1 MSALDVQP
9 TQRRF
14 LGARQEGRLS
24 YWRRLDWILLV
35 AALVL
40 SLGSAVFVWSASR
53 SDLAG
58 DDPQYFLNRHI
69 VNIVI
74 GLVLAFLISRL
85 DYRLLRA
92 YTPVLYGL
100 AIVGILLVYTPLG
113 TSIAGARAWIKVPGG
128 FTFQPSE
135 FAKVAIVLILA
146 LILAEKRD
154 AESEPRDRDVL
165 LALGLA
171 AIPIGL
177 VLLQNDTGTVLIM
190 CSIVVAMV
198 AVSGARTRWIA
209 GLLVGGAT
217 AAVVAWQLG
226 FVKDYQIARLTSFV
240 NPEEAAT
247 TAAYNATQ
255 ARIAIGG
262 GGMWGAGLFQGPQTQ
277 GNFVPVNESD
287 FIFTVIGEEVGFIG
301 AAITIVLLGIIL
313 WRGMR
318 IAMASTELFG
328 RLVAAGVVAWLAF
341 QMFENIGMALGIMPI
356 TGVPLPFVSYGG
368 TSMFASWIALGLL
381 ENVRLHEQA
390 SSTSQVLCWACRSIR
405 CFPGWRKS
413 SRGCRSPFSTSAAR

>member
-1 MSALDVQP
+1 MTPVDVPASQE
-9 TQRRF
+9 RRF
-14 LGARQEGRLS
+14 LGARQQGRAS
-24 YWRRLDWILLV
+24 YWRRLDWVLLL

-40 SLGSAVFVWSASR
+40 SAASSVFVWSASR

-58 DDPQYFLNRHI
+58 DDPQYFLNRHLI
-69 VNIVI
+69 NIAI
-74 GLVLAFLISRL
+74 GLVLAFIISRL

-92 YTPVLYGL
+92 YTPVFYGL
-100 AIVGILLVYTPLG
+100 AIIGILLVYTPLG
-113 TSIAGARAWIKVPGG
+113 TTIAGARAWIRVPGG

-154 AESEPRDRDVL
+154 AESAPRDRDVL

-190 CSIVVAMV
+190 CTIVVAMV
-198 AVSGARTRWIA
+198 AVSGARTRWVA
-209 GLLVGGAT
+209 GLLVAGAT
-217 AAVVAWQLG
+217 AAVVAWQTGLL
-226 FVKDYQIARLTSFV
+226 KDYQIARLTSFV
-240 NPEEAAT
+240 NPEDAAT

-262 GGMWGAGLFQGPQTQ
+262 GGMWGAGLFHGPQTQ

-287 FIFTVIGEEVGFIG
+287 FIFTVIGEEVGFVG
-301 AAITIVLLGIIL
+301 ATITILLLSIIL

-381 ENVRLHEQA
+381 ENVRIHEQ
-390 SSTSQVLCWACRSIR
+390 SS
-405 CFPGWRKS
+405 
-413 SRGCRSPFSTSAAR
+413 

>member
-1 MSALDVQP
+1 MTLDVQP
-9 TQRRF
+9 RRF

-24 YWRRLDWILLV
+24 YWRRLDWILLL

-240 NPEEAAT
+240 NPEDAAT

-262 GGMWGAGLFQGPQTQ
+262 GGMWGTGLFQGPQTQ

-301 AAITIVLLGIIL
+301 ATITIILLGIIL

-381 ENVRLHEQA
+381 ENVRLHEQS
-390 SSTSQVLCWACRSIR
+390 SSTA
-405 CFPGWRKS
+405 
-413 SRGCRSPFSTSAAR
+413 

>member
-1 MSALDVQP
+1 MSTDIQP
-9 TQRRF
+9 AQRRF

-24 YWRRLDWILLV
+24 YWRRLDWILLF
-35 AALVL
+35 AALIL
-40 SLGSAVFVWSASR
+40 SLGSAIFVWSASR

-74 GLVLAFLISRL
+74 GLALAFLISRL

-113 TSIAGARAWIKVPGG
+113 TTIAGARAWIKVPGG

-171 AIPIGL
+171 AVPIGL

-287 FIFTVIGEEVGFIG
+287 FIFTVIGEEVGFVG
-301 AAITIVLLGIIL
+301 ATITILLLAIIL

-318 IAMASTELFG
+318 IALGATELFG

-381 ENVRLHEQA
+381 ENVRIHEQ
-390 SSTSQVLCWACRSIR
+390 SSATS
-405 CFPGWRKS
+405 
-413 SRGCRSPFSTSAAR
+413 

>member
-1 MSALDVQP
+1 MSTAESP
-9 TQRRF
+9 RF
-14 LGARQEGRLS
+14 VGARQLERQS
-24 YWRRLDWILLV
+24 YFRRLDWVLLLS
-35 AALVL
+35 ALVL
-40 SLGSAVFVWSASR
+40 SLGSSIFVWSASR

-69 VNIVI
+69 INIVI
-74 GLVLAFLISRL
+74 GLVLAFIISRL

-100 AIVGILLVYTPLG
+100 AIFGILLVYTPLG
-113 TSIAGARAWIKVPGG
+113 ATIAGARAWIALPGG
-128 FTFQPSE
+128 FTVQPSE
-135 FAKVAIVLILA
+135 LAKVAIVLILA
-146 LILAEKRD
+146 LVLAEKRD
-154 AESEPRDRDVL
+154 AETEPRDRDVA
-165 LALGLA
+165 LALILA

-177 VLLQNDTGTVLIM
+177 VLLQNDTGTVFIM
-190 CSIVVAMV
+190 ATIVVTMV
-198 AVSGARTRWIA
+198 AVSGARTRWVA

-240 NPEEAAT
+240 NPDDAAS
-247 TAAYNATQ
+247 TAAYNANQ

-262 GGMWGAGLFQGPQTQ
+262 GEVWGRGLFQGPQTQ

-287 FIFTVIGEEVGFIG
+287 FIFTVIGEEVGFVG
-301 AAITIVLLGIIL
+301 ATLTIILLSVIL

-318 IAMASTELFG
+318 IALGAQELFG

-341 QMFENIGMALGIMPI
+341 QTFENIGMNLGIMPI

-381 ENVRLHEQA
+381 ENVRIH
-390 SSTSQVLCWACRSIR
+390 T
-405 CFPGWRKS
+405 KS
-413 SRGCRSPFSTSAAR
+413 

>member
-1 MSALDVQP
+1 VSVSETTP
-9 TQRRF
+9 NRRF
-14 LGARQEGRLS
+14 IGARQEGRAS
-24 YWRRLDWILLV
+24 YWRRLDWWLLA

-40 SLGSAVFVWSASR
+40 SVGSSLFVWSASR

-58 DDPQYFLNRHI
+58 DDPQYFLNRHL
-69 VNIVI
+69 VNIAI
-74 GLVLAFLISRL
+74 GLILAFVVSRL

-92 YTPVLYGL
+92 YAPVIYGL
-100 AIVGILLVYTPLG
+100 AIIGILLVYTPLG
-113 TSIAGARAWIKVPGG
+113 TSIAGARAWVQVPGG
-128 FTFQPSE
+128 FTLQPSE

-146 LILAEKRD
+146 VVLAEKRD
-154 AESEPRDRDVL
+154 AEAEPRDRDVA

-190 CSIVVAMV
+190 CTIVITMV
-198 AVSGARTRWIA
+198 AVSGARTRWVA
-209 GLLVGGAT
+209 GLLVGGVT

-226 FVKDYQIARLTSFV
+226 FVRDYQIARLTSFI
-240 NPEEAAT
+240 NPDDAAS

-262 GGMWGAGLFQGPQTQ
+262 GGLWGRGLFQGPQTQ

-287 FIFTVIGEEVGFIG
+287 FIFTVIGEEAGFIG
-301 AAITIVLLGIIL
+301 AAITLLLLSIVL

-318 IAMASTELFG
+318 IALGAGELYG

-341 QMFENIGMALGIMPI
+341 QTFENIGMNVGIMPI

-381 ENVRLHEQA
+381 ENVRLHQ
-390 SSTSQVLCWACRSIR
+390 QQQ
-405 CFPGWRKS
+405 P
-413 SRGCRSPFSTSAAR
+413 

>member
-1 MSALDVQP
+1 MSVSETTP
-9 TQRRF
+9 NRRF
-14 LGARQEGRLS
+14 IGARQEGRQS
-24 YWRRLDWILLV
+24 YWRRLDWWLLA

-40 SLGSAVFVWSASR
+40 SVGSSLFVWSASR

-58 DDPQYFLNRHI
+58 DDPQYFLNRHL
-69 VNIVI
+69 VNIAI
-74 GLVLAFLISRL
+74 GLILAFVVSRL

-92 YTPVLYGL
+92 YAPVIYGL
-100 AIVGILLVYTPLG
+100 AIIGILLVYTPLG
-113 TSIAGARAWIKVPGG
+113 TSIAGARAWVQVPGG
-128 FTFQPSE
+128 FTLQPSE

-146 LILAEKRD
+146 VVLAEKRD
-154 AESEPRDRDVL
+154 AEAEPRDRDVA

-177 VLLQNDTGTVLIM
+177 VLCT
-190 CSIVVAMV
+190 IVITMV
-198 AVSGARTRWIA
+198 AVSGARTRWVA
-209 GLLVGGAT
+209 GLLVGGVT

-226 FVKDYQIARLTSFV
+226 FVRDYQIARLTSFI
-240 NPEEAAT
+240 NPEDAAS

-262 GGMWGAGLFQGPQTQ
+262 GGLWGRGLFQGPQTQ

-287 FIFTVIGEEVGFIG
+287 FIFTVIGEEAGFIG
-301 AAITIVLLGIIL
+301 AAITLLLLSIVL

-318 IAMASTELFG
+318 IALGAGELYG

-341 QMFENIGMALGIMPI
+341 QTFENIGMNVGIMPI

-381 ENVRLHEQA
+381 ENVRLHQ
-390 SSTSQVLCWACRSIR
+390 QQQ
-405 CFPGWRKS
+405 P
-413 SRGCRSPFSTSAAR
+413 

>member
-9 TQRRF
+9 RRF

-24 YWRRLDWILLV
+24 YWRRLDWILLF

-240 NPEEAAT
+240 NPEDAAT

-262 GGMWGAGLFQGPQTQ
+262 GGMWGTGLFQGPQTQ

-301 AAITIVLLGIIL
+301 ATITIILLGIIL

-390 SSTSQVLCWACRSIR
+390 SATS
-405 CFPGWRKS
+405 
-413 SRGCRSPFSTSAAR
+413 

>member
-1 MSALDVQP
+1 MSTDIQP
-9 TQRRF
+9 AQRRF

-24 YWRRLDWILLV
+24 YWRRLDWILLF
-35 AALVL
+35 AALIL
-40 SLGSAVFVWSASR
+40 SLGSAIFVWSASR

-74 GLVLAFLISRL
+74 GLALAFLISRL

-113 TSIAGARAWIKVPGG
+113 TTIAGARAWIKVPGG

-171 AIPIGL
+171 AVPIGL

-287 FIFTVIGEEVGFIG
+287 FIFTVIGEEVGFVG
-301 AAITIVLLGIIL
+301 ATITILLLAVIL

-318 IAMASTELFG
+318 IALGATELFG

-381 ENVRLHEQA
+381 ENVRIHEQ
-390 SSTSQVLCWACRSIR
+390 SSATS
-405 CFPGWRKS
+405 
-413 SRGCRSPFSTSAAR
+413 

>member
-9 TQRRF
+9 RRF

-24 YWRRLDWILLV
+24 YWRRLDWILLL

-240 NPEEAAT
+240 NPEDAAT

-262 GGMWGAGLFQGPQTQ
+262 GGMWGTGLFQGPQTQ

-301 AAITIVLLGIIL
+301 ATITIILLGIIL

-381 ENVRLHEQA
+381 ENVRLHEQS
-390 SSTSQVLCWACRSIR
+390 SSTA
-405 CFPGWRKS
+405 
-413 SRGCRSPFSTSAAR
+413 

>member
-1 MSALDVQP
+1 VSTAESP
-9 TQRRF
+9 RF
-14 LGARQEGRLS
+14 VGARQLERQS
-24 YWRRLDWILLV
+24 YFRRLDWVLLLS
-35 AALVL
+35 ALVL
-40 SLGSAVFVWSASR
+40 SLGSSIFVWSASR

-69 VNIVI
+69 INIVI
-74 GLVLAFLISRL
+74 GLVLAFIISRL

-100 AIVGILLVYTPLG
+100 AIFGILLVYTPLG
-113 TSIAGARAWIKVPGG
+113 ATIAGARAWIALPGG
-128 FTFQPSE
+128 FTVQPSE
-135 FAKVAIVLILA
+135 LAKVAIVLILA
-146 LILAEKRD
+146 LVLAEKRD
-154 AESEPRDRDVL
+154 AETEPRDRDVA
-165 LALGLA
+165 LALILA

-177 VLLQNDTGTVLIM
+177 VLLQNDTGTVFIM
-190 CSIVVAMV
+190 ATIVVTMV
-198 AVSGARTRWIA
+198 AVSGARTRWVA

-240 NPEEAAT
+240 NPDDAAS
-247 TAAYNATQ
+247 TAAYNANQ

-262 GGMWGAGLFQGPQTQ
+262 GEVWGRGLFQGPQTQ

-287 FIFTVIGEEVGFIG
+287 FIFTVIGEEVGFVG
-301 AAITIVLLGIIL
+301 ATLTIILLSVIL

-318 IAMASTELFG
+318 IALGAQELFG

-341 QMFENIGMALGIMPI
+341 QTFENIGMNLGIMPI

-381 ENVRLHEQA
+381 ENVRIH
-390 SSTSQVLCWACRSIR
+390 T
-405 CFPGWRKS
+405 KS
-413 SRGCRSPFSTSAAR
+413 

>member
-1 MSALDVQP
+1 MSATELQP

-14 LGARQEGRLS
+14 LGAHQEGRLS
-24 YWRRLDWILLV
+24 YWRRLDWVLLLS
-35 AALVL
+35 ALLL

-58 DDPQYFLNRHI
+58 DDPQYFLNRHVI
-69 VNIVI
+69 NIAI
-74 GLVLAFLISRL
+74 GLVLAFIISRL

-92 YTPVLYGL
+92 YTPVIYGL

-128 FTFQPSE
+128 FTLQPSE

-154 AESEPRDRDVL
+154 AEAEPRDRDVL

-198 AVSGARTRWIA
+198 AVSGARTRWVA

-217 AAVVAWQLG
+217 AAVVAWQVGL
-226 FVKDYQIARLTSFV
+226 VKDYQIARLTSFV

-262 GGMWGAGLFQGPQTQ
+262 GGMWGTGLFQGPQTQ

-287 FIFTVIGEEVGFIG
+287 FIFTVIGEEVGFVG
-301 AAITIVLLGIIL
+301 AAITILLLALVL

-341 QMFENIGMALGIMPI
+341 QMFENIGMTLGIMPI
-356 TGVPLPFVSYGG
+356 TGIPLPFVSAGG
-368 TSMFASWIALGLL
+368 TSMMATWIALGLL
-381 ENVRLHEQA
+381 QTVRLHSLAVQ
-390 SSTSQVLCWACRSIR
+390 RSEV
-405 CFPGWRKS
+405 
-413 SRGCRSPFSTSAAR
+413 

>member
-1 MSALDVQP
+1 MSMTDLG
-9 TQRRF
+9 TSHERRF
-14 LGARQEGRLS
+14 IGAHQEGRLS
-24 YWRRLDWILLV
+24 YWRRLDWILLL
-35 AALVL
+35 AALAL
-40 SLGSAVFVWSASR
+40 SLGSSVFVWSASR

-58 DDPQYFLNRHI
+58 DDPQYFLNRHL
-69 VNIVI
+69 VNIAI
-74 GLVLAFLISRL
+74 GLVLAFIISRL

-92 YTPVLYGL
+92 YTPVIYGL

-113 TSIAGARAWIKVPGG
+113 TTIAGARAWIRVPGG
-128 FTFQPSE
+128 FTLQPSE
-135 FAKVAIVLILA
+135 LAKVAIVLILA
-146 LILAEKRD
+146 LILSEKRD

-165 LALGLA
+165 LALALA

-190 CSIVVAMV
+190 CSVVIAMV
-198 AVSGARTRWIA
+198 AVSGARTRWVA
-209 GLLVGGAT
+209 GLIVGGVT
-217 AAVVAWQLG
+217 AAFVAWQVGL
-226 FVKDYQIARLTSFV
+226 VKDYQIARLTSFV
-240 NPEEAAT
+240 NPEDAAT

-262 GGMWGAGLFQGPQTQ
+262 GGMWGTGLFQGPQTQ

-301 AAITIVLLGIIL
+301 ATITIVLLAIVL
-313 WRGMR
+313 WRGLR
-318 IAMASTELFG
+318 IAFKASELFG

-341 QMFENIGMALGIMPI
+341 QMFENVGMAMGIMPI

-381 ENVRLHEQA
+381 ENVRIHEQ
-390 SSTSQVLCWACRSIR
+390 S
-405 CFPGWRKS
+405 
-413 SRGCRSPFSTSAAR
+413 

>member
-1 MSALDVQP
+1 MSTADA
-9 TQRRF
+9 QRF
-14 LGARQEGRLS
+14 IGARQQERQS
-24 YWRRLDWILLV
+24 YWRRLDWWLLI
-35 AALVL
+35 AALTL
-40 SLGSAVFVWSASR
+40 SIGSSVFVWSASR

-69 VNIVI
+69 INIVI
-74 GLVLAFLISRL
+74 GLVLAFIISRL

-92 YTPVLYGL
+92 YSPVFYGL
-100 AIVGILLVYTPLG
+100 AIFGILLVYTPLG
-113 TSIAGARAWIKVPGG
+113 ATIAGARAWIKLPGG
-128 FTFQPSE
+128 FTMQPSE

-146 LILAEKRD
+146 VVLAEKRD
-154 AESEPRDRDVL
+154 AETEPRDRDVA
-165 LALGLA
+165 LALLLA

-190 CSIVVAMV
+190 CTIVVTMV
-198 AVSGARTRWIA
+198 AVSGARTRWVA

-240 NPEEAAT
+240 NPDDAAS

-262 GGMWGAGLFQGPQTQ
+262 GELWGRGLFQGPQTQ

-287 FIFTVIGEEVGFIG
+287 FIFTVIGEEVGFVG
-301 AAITIVLLGIIL
+301 AALAIVLLSIVL
-313 WRGMR
+313 WRGMHV
-318 IAMASTELFG
+318 ALAAQELYG

-341 QMFENIGMALGIMPI
+341 QTFENIGMNLGIMPI

-368 TSMFASWIALGLL
+368 TSMFASWIALGLI
-381 ENVRLHEQA
+381 ENVRIH
-390 SSTSQVLCWACRSIR
+390 TRS
-405 CFPGWRKS
+405 
-413 SRGCRSPFSTSAAR
+413 

>member
-1 MSALDVQP
+1 MSTAESP
-9 TQRRF
+9 RF
-14 LGARQEGRLS
+14 VGARQLERQS
-24 YWRRLDWILLV
+24 YFRRLDWVLLIS
-35 AALVL
+35 ALVL
-40 SLGSAVFVWSASR
+40 SLGSSIFVWSASR

-69 VNIVI
+69 INIVI
-74 GLVLAFLISRL
+74 GLVLAFIISRL

-100 AIVGILLVYTPLG
+100 AIFGILLVYTPLG
-113 TSIAGARAWIKVPGG
+113 ATIAGARAWIALPGG
-128 FTFQPSE
+128 FTVQPSE
-135 FAKVAIVLILA
+135 LAKVAIVLILA
-146 LILAEKRD
+146 LVLAEKRD
-154 AESEPRDRDVL
+154 AETEPRDRDVA
-165 LALGLA
+165 LALILA

-177 VLLQNDTGTVLIM
+177 VLLQNDTGTVFIM
-190 CSIVVAMV
+190 ATIVVTMV
-198 AVSGARTRWIA
+198 AVSGARTRWVA

-240 NPEEAAT
+240 NPDDAAS
-247 TAAYNATQ
+247 TAAYNANQ

-262 GGMWGAGLFQGPQTQ
+262 GEVWGRGLFQGPQTQ

-287 FIFTVIGEEVGFIG
+287 FIFTVIGEEVGFVG
-301 AAITIVLLGIIL
+301 ATLTIILLSVIL

-318 IAMASTELFG
+318 IALGAQELFG

-341 QMFENIGMALGIMPI
+341 QTFENIGMNLGIMPI

-381 ENVRLHEQA
+381 ENVRIH
-390 SSTSQVLCWACRSIR
+390 T
-405 CFPGWRKS
+405 KS
-413 SRGCRSPFSTSAAR
+413 

>member
-1 MSALDVQP
+1 MSAADS
-9 TQRRF
+9 QRF
-14 LGARQEGRLS
+14 IGARQQERQS
-24 YWRRLDWILLV
+24 YWRRLDWWLLI
-35 AALVL
+35 AALFL
-40 SLGSAVFVWSASR
+40 SLGSSVFVWSASR

-74 GLVLAFLISRL
+74 GLILAFIISRL

-92 YTPVLYGL
+92 YSPVLYGL
-100 AIVGILLVYTPLG
+100 AIFGILLVYTPLG
-113 TSIAGARAWIKVPGG
+113 ATIAGARAWITLPGG
-128 FTFQPSE
+128 FTMQPSE

-146 LILAEKRD
+146 VVLAEKRD
-154 AESEPRDRDVL
+154 AETEPRDRDVA
-165 LALGLA
+165 LALLLA

-190 CSIVVAMV
+190 CTIVVTMV
-198 AVSGARTRWIA
+198 AVSGARTRWVA

-240 NPEEAAT
+240 NPDDAAS

-262 GGMWGAGLFQGPQTQ
+262 GELWGRGLFQGPQTQ

-287 FIFTVIGEEVGFIG
+287 FIFTVIGEEVGFVG
-301 AAITIVLLGIIL
+301 AALTILLLSIVL

-318 IAMASTELFG
+318 VALGAQELYG

-341 QMFENIGMALGIMPI
+341 QTFENVGMNLGIMPI

-368 TSMFASWIALGLL
+368 TSMFASWIALGLI
-381 ENVRLHEQA
+381 ENVRIH
-390 SSTSQVLCWACRSIR
+390 T
-405 CFPGWRKS
+405 KS
-413 SRGCRSPFSTSAAR
+413 

>member
-1 MSALDVQP
+1 MSGTDVQAG
-9 TQRRF
+9 QGRRF
-14 LGARQEGRLS
+14 VGARQEGRQS
-24 YWRRLDWILLV
+24 YWRRLDWILLA

-40 SLGSAVFVWSASR
+40 SAASSLFVWSASR
-53 SDLAG
+53 ADLAG
-58 DDPQYFLNRHI
+58 DDPQYFLNRHL

-74 GLVLAFLISRL
+74 GLVLAFIISRL

-92 YTPVLYGL
+92 YTPILYGV
-100 AIVGILLVYTPLG
+100 AIIGIFLVYTPLG
-113 TSIAGARAWIKVPGG
+113 TSIAGARAWIRLPGG
-128 FTFQPSE
+128 FTMQPSE

-154 AESEPRDRDVL
+154 AEAEPRDRDVA

-190 CSIVVAMV
+190 CTIVVTMV
-198 AVSGARTRWIA
+198 AVSGARTRWVA
-209 GLLVGGAT
+209 GLIVGGLT

-226 FVKDYQIARLTSFV
+226 FVRDYQIARLTSFV
-240 NPEEAAT
+240 NPEEVAT
-247 TAAYNATQ
+247 SAAYNATQ

-262 GGMWGAGLFQGPQTQ
+262 GGMSGTGLFQGPQTQ

-287 FIFTVIGEEVGFIG
+287 FIFTVIGEEAGFIG
-301 AAITIVLLGIIL
+301 AAITIVLLSIIL

-318 IAMASTELFG
+318 IALGANELFG

-381 ENVRLHEQA
+381 ENVRIHQQ
-390 SSTSQVLCWACRSIR
+390 S
-405 CFPGWRKS
+405 
-413 SRGCRSPFSTSAAR
+413 